1 MLVAISHGGAPFG
14 PGLARAA
21 VGWLTQDAA
30 SSVCFCAWKLELGP
44 DAGEELGWSP
54 YIGAELQRLAAAVI
68 SLKL

>member
-1 MLVAISHGGAPFG
+1 V
-14 PGLARAA
+14 
-21 VGWLTQDAA
+21 
-30 SSVCFCAWKLELGP
+30 FCAWKLELGP